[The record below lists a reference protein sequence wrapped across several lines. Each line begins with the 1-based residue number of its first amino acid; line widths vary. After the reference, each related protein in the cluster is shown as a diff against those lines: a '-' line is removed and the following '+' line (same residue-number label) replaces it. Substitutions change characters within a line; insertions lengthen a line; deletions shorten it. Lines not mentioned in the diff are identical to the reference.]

1 MLGLSSLLHAFKPF
15 MQSDL
20 SNQAIRVQG
29 SIILPRQV
37 VMEKSELEP
46 AEHAADD
53 EPRDSGVVDSGKAGA
68 HLAGVAGHGVV
79 EGRARE
85 AHGSAAKEGQEDHRL
100 VAKLTE
106 GKVDGDQGG
115 EQRRAHEVSPDVGRL
130 VVHTEHRVEAE

>member
-20 SNQAIRVQG
+20 STQAIRVQV

-53 EPRDSGVVDSGKAGA
+53 EPGDAGVVNPSKVGA
-68 HLAGVAGHGVV
+68 
-79 EGRARE
+79 
-85 AHGSAAKEGQEDHRL
+85 DL
-100 VAKLTE
+100 V
-106 GKVDGDQGG
+106 
-115 EQRRAHEVSPDVGRL
+115 
-130 VVHTEHRVEAE
+130 

>member
-1 MLGLSSLLHAFKPF
+1 ML
-15 MQSDL
+15 
-20 SNQAIRVQG
+20 
-29 SIILPRQV
+29 
-37 VMEKSELEP
+37 KSQLEP
-46 AEHAADD
+46 TEHAAHD
-53 EPRDSGVVDSGKAGA
+53 EPRDASVVDPGKAGA
-68 HLAGVAGHGVV
+68 YLVGVTRHGVV

-130 VVHTEHRVEAE
+130 VVHAEHRVEAE